1 MVPCNTGL
9 YSYLYLISGSVIT
22 VYVSKNRDLII
33 EGFGNKVQTVNKLLS
48 FLFNCQASR
57 KDLII
62 NYIKIKAPLR
72 LFIAITWWTQWLGFS
87 RYKDMSRPQDL
98 PRFIIVSKEFAPS
111 IFLLVELLWF
121 DTTGS
126 ELFS

>member
-1 MVPCNTGL
+1 M
-9 YSYLYLISGSVIT
+9 SFDSFLYLISGSVIT

-33 EGFGNKVQTVNKLLS
+33 EGFGNKVQTLNKLLS
-48 FLFNCQASR
+48 FLFNCQASKTR
-57 KDLII
+57 LDYSI

-72 LFIAITWWTQWLGFS
+72 IFIAITWWTQWLGFS
-87 RYKDMSRPQDL
+87 RYRDMSRPQDL

-126 ELFS
+126 

>member
-1 MVPCNTGL
+1 
-9 YSYLYLISGSVIT
+9 
-22 VYVSKNRDLII
+22 LII
-33 EGFGNKVQTVNKLLS
+33 EGFGNKVQTLNKLLS
-48 FLFNCQASR
+48 FLFNCQASKTR
-57 KDLII
+57 LDYSI

-72 LFIAITWWTQWLGFS
+72 IFIAITWWTQWLGFS
-87 RYKDMSRPQDL
+87 RYRDMSRPQDL

-126 ELFS
+126 